1 MNHSCADR
9 IHSLRKE
16 KKKKRKNEGNQSLLS
31 KDYFLGTMNIFE
43 ELLEKYKV
51 VFNKN
56 LLLLMSRLTPYLI
69 SFRKTELNKIRE
81 K

>member
-1 MNHSCADR
+1 MCRQN
-9 IHSLRKE
+9 SLTKKRKE
-16 KKKKRKNEGNQSLLS
+16 KKRKNEGNQSLLS